1 MIIAIIP
8 VKEKSNRLKN
18 KNLIK
23 INGETLLEHA
33 IKYVKKSKLLDFF
46 SLN

>member
-8 VKEKSNRLKN
+8 VKEKSNSKKN
-18 KNLIK
+18 KNLMK

-33 IKYVKKSKLLDFF
+33 IKYVKKSKT
-46 SLN
+46 S

>member
-33 IKYVKKSKLLDFF
+33 IKYVKKSNFLIFF
-46 SLN
+46 